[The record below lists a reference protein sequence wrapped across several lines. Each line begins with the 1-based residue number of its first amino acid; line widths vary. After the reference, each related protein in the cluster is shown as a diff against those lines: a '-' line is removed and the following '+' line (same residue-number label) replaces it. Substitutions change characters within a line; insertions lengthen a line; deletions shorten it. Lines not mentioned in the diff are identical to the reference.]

1 MSVERQTKEKFPK
14 QRRLCEQRLST
25 VASIRSC
32 PARLKVCGTCGV
44 YGLHCSLGVACV
56 RSCRARLR
64 VCGTCEGKLY
74 MRTQKRDW
82 DKTQPLNF
90 FAFILLVLLRLHSQR
105 ILVHLLRRQALQP
118 LRQLRQR
125 EQQLF
130 PHPQQIAV
138 LIAAFLLR

>member
-1 MSVERQTKEKFPK
+1 MKEKFPK
-14 QRRLCEQRLST
+14 QRRLCEESRST

-32 PARLKVCGTCGV
+32 P
-44 YGLHCSLGVACV
+44 
-56 RSCRARLR
+56 ARLR

-105 ILVHLLRRQALQP
+105 ISVHLLQRQALQP
-118 LRQLRQR
+118 LRQRR
-125 EQQLF
+125 
-130 PHPQQIAV
+130 
-138 LIAAFLLR
+138 

>member
-1 MSVERQTKEKFPK
+1 MECVEHAECMGCIVVWEWRASVPVGNCLECVER
-14 QRRLCEQRLST
+14 
-25 VASIRSC
+25 
-32 PARLKVCGTCGV
+32 
-44 YGLHCSLGVACV
+44 
-56 RSCRARLR
+56 
-64 VCGTCEGKLY
+64 KLY

-90 FAFILLVLLRLHSQR
+90 FAIILFVLLRLHLQQLQ
-105 ILVHLLRRQALQP
+105 IHLLQQQELQL

-125 EQQLF
+125 EQQLL

>member
-1 MSVERQTKEKFPK
+1 MECVEHAECMGCIVVWEWRASVPVGNCLECVER
-14 QRRLCEQRLST
+14 
-25 VASIRSC
+25 
-32 PARLKVCGTCGV
+32 
-44 YGLHCSLGVACV
+44 
-56 RSCRARLR
+56 
-64 VCGTCEGKLY
+64 KLY

-105 ILVHLLRRQALQP
+105 ISVHLLRQQVLQP
-118 LRQLRQR
+118 LRQRRQR